1 MNIYFEKIVQ
11 NTISYDKTVNRRVGM
26 DNLILE
32 LLLTNKS

>member
-1 MNIYFEKIVQ
+1 MNIYFEKIVE
-11 NTISYDKTVNRRVGM
+11 NTISYNKTVNRSVGM